1 MYLQVDFLRIR
12 FTYIRRLPRIGT
24 RLVAHRNSVIITN
37 NVKETDTIRY
47 KFREGVEQAVRSK
60 EAGEELD
67 KKRQKVY
74 KYLFVPLY

>member
-1 MYLQVDFLRIR
+1 M
-12 FTYIRRLPRIGT
+12 
-24 RLVAHRNSVIITN
+24 AHINSVIITN
-37 NVKETDTIRY
+37 NIKETDTIGN
-47 KFREGVEQAVRSK
+47 KFREGTEQAVRSK